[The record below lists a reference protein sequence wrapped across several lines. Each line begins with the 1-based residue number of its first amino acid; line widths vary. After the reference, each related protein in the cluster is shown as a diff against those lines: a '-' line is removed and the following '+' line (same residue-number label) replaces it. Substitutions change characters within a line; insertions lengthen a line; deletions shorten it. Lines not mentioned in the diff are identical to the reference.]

1 MTREIK
7 FRGKVKH
14 HDPMT
19 NPENGWVEGYYF
31 QDLTQGEMRSY
42 IFQPPCSWEVIPKTV
57 GQFTGLLD
65 KNGKEIYEG
74 DIVHKKEI
82 GGYGYEYIGV
92 VRYYEKDCRFGIDL
106 TATDNFSKR
115 ALFTDGEVQEN
126 DGYCTVTYTLE
137 YEVLGNV
144 FDNPEL
150 LKTETL

>member
-14 HDPMT
+14 HNPMT

-42 IFQPPCSWEVIPKTV
+42 IFQPPCSWEVIPETV

-65 KNGKEIYEG
+65 KTGKEIWENDIVDLDSVKMFVEFIDGGFYARENYEG
-74 DIVHKKEI
+74 AALHDLFFEHDEI
-82 GGYGYEYIGV
+82 
-92 VRYYEKDCRFGIDL
+92 
-106 TATDNFSKR
+106 
-115 ALFTDGEVQEN
+115 
-126 DGYCTVTYTLE
+126 
-137 YEVLGNV
+137 NV
-144 FDNPEL
+144 ISNIFDNPEL